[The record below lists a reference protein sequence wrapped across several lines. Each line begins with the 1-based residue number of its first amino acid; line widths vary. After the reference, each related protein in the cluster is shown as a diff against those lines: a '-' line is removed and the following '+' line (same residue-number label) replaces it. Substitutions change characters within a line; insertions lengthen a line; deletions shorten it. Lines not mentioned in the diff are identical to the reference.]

1 MGRISGPLKS
11 SVNAGQ
17 FAERLLGRVNVKQYY
32 SAAKRM
38 LGVEPVPQS
47 GFQLMPGT
55 RRLDG
60 LTGAAFRKGVLKVNA
75 NLSYTVIF
83 SAGRADIFRSDGVRV
98 ATNLSVP
105 AVTAG
110 RVPDLNFYGE
120 ADTFGA
126 FHPDIW
132 NAVRLLRDAGDDT
145 NWTVGT
151 WPFTDIPEVDL
162 GGTYAKTDD
171 VWTLYVRWATTAT
184 DLAFSFEV
192 DGQKTG
198 TITLFDTATPGV
210 PADPDAATADWAGLA
225 TQIQTALRALPSM
238 NAGVTVTLEAITVP
252 RYRTFT
258 VTFGGSLSGEEYQF
272 DALVV
277 NTSDASALV
286 SHATIGK
293 TAGEKLISSSR
304 GGFAG
309 MELFQDRAVYWGPRA
324 RKSAMAMSQTGE
336 YFTLDIDVQADT
348 GARLEALRS
357 DTGEAVLHVV
367 DATYLLVFTERGEY
381 FASNRT
387 IKRNEPLNFV
397 RASGVG
403 SLASC
408 KPVVLEG
415 DVYFIS
421 KDGGRL
427 YRTNYDAVSEAFDPR
442 PVNDLNDDLVSSV
455 VEMAVQR
462 KTGAM
467 KSDRLWLLR
476 SDGRLVRGAP
486 NIAQEIDFSAC
497 EWPVAGGGLV
507 KAIAVDVKDQLW
519 LTIDRGGVITEE
531 IAEEE
536 NVNLLQAAIYVTTDL
551 TGRASGLSAH
561 NGKTVW
567 AMIDNDFHG
576 PFVVSGGAVQT
587 DIPSRPAVVGLWVP
601 PIYESMPYVRV
612 LPNDEVV
619 RRPGKVGSMRLY
631 LNDTASIAIGA
642 NGRPAKDVPLN
653 LATDDLDAPKKNFT
667 GHKNVAGLIGA
678 CMDPTVTITQVRPGR
693 LNVRDYIPGVKL

>member
-1 MGRISGPLKS
+1 MARISGSLKS
-11 SVNAGQ
+11 SLNAGQ

-38 LGVEPVPQS
+38 LGIEPVPQS

-55 RRLDG
+55 RRLDA
-60 LTGAAFRKGVLKVNA
+60 LTGTVFRKGVLKVSA
-75 NLSYTVIF
+75 DLSYTLIF
-83 SAGRADIFRSDGVRV
+83 SAGRVDIFRSDGVRV

-105 AVTAG
+105 TVTAG
-110 RVPDLNFYGE
+110 RVPALNFYGE
-120 ADTFGA
+120 ADTFGV

-132 NAVRLLRDAGDDT
+132 NAIRLVRDAGNDASWAID
-145 NWTVGT
+145 T
-151 WPFTDIPEVDL
+151 WPFADVPEVDL
-162 GGTYAKTDD
+162 GGVYVKTDD
-171 VWTLYVRWATTAT
+171 VWTLYIRWANTTT
-184 DLAFSFEV
+184 DLAFSFDV

-198 TITLFDTATPGV
+198 TIELLDTVTGL
-210 PADPDAATADWAGLA
+210 PADPDAGTADWAGLA

-238 NAGVTVTLEAITVP
+238 SVGVTVALDAGVTP

-258 VTFGGSLSGEEYQF
+258 VTFGGSLAGSEYQF

-277 NTSDASALV
+277 NTSEASALV
-286 SHATIGK
+286 SHKTIGK
-293 TAGEKLISSSR
+293 TAGEKLISASR

-309 MELFQDRAVYWGPRA
+309 MELFQDRGVYWGPRA
-324 RKSAMAMSQTGE
+324 RKSAMAMSRTGE
-336 YFTLDIDVQADT
+336 YFDLDIEVQADN

-357 DTGEAVLHVV
+357 DTGEAILHVV

-403 SLASC
+403 TLASC
-408 KPVVLEG
+408 RPVVLEG
-415 DVYFIS
+415 DVYFVS

-427 YRTNYDAVSEAFDPR
+427 YRTNYDAVSEAFDPL
-442 PVNDLNDDLVSSV
+442 PVNDLNDDLVSGIIDI
-455 VEMAVQR
+455 AVQR

-507 KAIAVDVKDQLW
+507 RAIAVDVKDQLW

-536 NVNLLQAAIYVTTDL
+536 HINLLQSAIYVTTDL
-551 TGRASGLSAH
+551 TGRATGLAAL

-576 PFVVSGGAVQT
+576 PFVVSAGAVQT
-587 DIPSRPAVVGLWVP
+587 DCPSRPAVVGLWVP

-619 RRPGKVGSMRLY
+619 RRPGKVGSARLY
-631 LNDTASIAIGA
+631 LMDTGSIAIGA

-653 LATDDLDAPKKNFT
+653 QTTDDLDAPKKNFT
-667 GHKNVAGLIGA
+667 GHKAVAGLIGA
-678 CMDPTVTITQVRPGR
+678 CMDPTLVITQVRPGR